1 VSNQGMIGVDVGG
14 TFTDNVSIEDGKI
27 NALKVRTNYTNMEAS
42 VLEGAEGLGVE
53 SKSVFNHASTA
64 GLNAIITR
72 KLPKVAYLTTYVHRD
87 VLDMARL
94 WRPFE
99 ALTDAN
105 WRRSFGDAS
114 RPLVPRYLRRGIK
127 ERITHDGSVLM
138 PLDEEQA
145 REELELSEKS
155 VIVLSLIAEG
165 HSYSQIVDG
174 NADISNLDIFD
185 TAKEALLLNDSQFS
199 YDARMAK
206 I

>member
-1 VSNQGMIGVDVGG
+1 
-14 TFTDNVSIEDGKI
+14 
-27 NALKVRTNYTNMEAS
+27 
-42 VLEGAEGLGVE
+42 
-53 SKSVFNHASTA
+53 
-64 GLNAIITR
+64 
-72 KLPKVAYLTTYVHRD
+72 
-87 VLDMARL
+87 
-94 WRPFE
+94 
-99 ALTDAN
+99 
-105 WRRSFGDAS
+105 
-114 RPLVPRYLRRGIK
+114 
-127 ERITHDGSVLM
+127 M

-145 REELELSEKS
+145 REELEISEKS